1 MKDFSFGLIQVMVR
15 VVVSEKSRG
24 ARTCGGIPFG
34 GDFFLEFT
42 MAKCCKLVLRLH
54 CCFDVLVKRMF
65 QIQCFVLS
73 FELESEPFRLQ
84 RRHNTATLS
93 AKAPLPLYDL

>member
-1 MKDFSFGLIQVMVR
+1 
-15 VVVSEKSRG
+15 
-24 ARTCGGIPFG
+24 
-34 GDFFLEFT
+34 
-42 MAKCCKLVLRLH
+42 
-54 CCFDVLVKRMF
+54 MF

-93 AKAPLPLYDL
+93 AEAPLPLYDL